1 MGFMIYDANNTEGKV
16 LDGMNFI
23 ITNIQKGKKKIKMT
37 GSDSHY
43 CNHLIKERLRGKKT
57 GFWWS

>member
-1 MGFMIYDANNTEGKV
+1 MGFTIYDVNNTEGKV

-23 ITNIQKGKKKIKMT
+23 ITNIYRGGKKIKMT

-43 CNHLIKERLRGKKT
+43 CNHLIKERQ
-57 GFWWS
+57 